1 MGLASNSGTR
11 PASKSLRKPIT
22 VRRSTLYLE
31 AIKSGKTL
39 RGFDIDSETRFE
51 FYRVKG
57 NEYVF
62 QTFMEGYNTDF
73 ESRTTILNSDSE

>member
-1 MGLASNSGTR
+1 MF
-11 PASKSLRKPIT
+11 
-22 VRRSTLYLE
+22 LE

-73 ESRTTILNSDSE
+73 ESRTTILNSDSEIEEFLFENVGSYPVFDEI